1 MIKELKEHN
10 SYKVRRFLCRVVG
23 WDCKHYP
30 RLAESIHI
38 GDEVT
43 KINDVRVTSAHMAR
57 KALKACNT
65 DQVDFVIKR
74 LPYAHVMAIRRHQ
87 NGQKL
92 GLQRFGGTA
101 EVIIY

>member
-1 MIKELKEHN
+1 
-10 SYKVRRFLCRVVG
+10 
-23 WDCKHYP
+23 
-30 RLAESIHI
+30 
-38 GDEVT
+38 
-43 KINDVRVTSAHMAR
+43 MAR
-57 KALKACNT
+57 KALKTCST

-101 EVIIY
+101 EVIIH